1 MGTELQGP
9 RVEQGRGS
17 EPWCAVVWSQAGH
30 SAAPAGQGQDVSTR
44 TGLKGEAQMTAAVL
58 WHPTLAGSGGSCT
71 HGSGSQACS
80 LTGCWSAAPRN
91 VPRLHAPLWVHAGC
105 AHWLC
110 MHCVCTCV
118 LCAEDNAVSTVF
130 CSKMCVSQYVHAAR
144 CALQL
149 FCVHARCLHTAC
161 LHTWAV

>member
-1 MGTELQGP
+1 MCCCMEPSRAQCCTSRAGTGRVHTDRSERGGPNDSCSAVGSHFGRLWWELH
-9 RVEQGRGS
+9 
-17 EPWCAVVWSQAGH
+17 PWKWITGVLPHWVLECSPTERCT
-30 SAAPAGQGQDVSTR
+30 SACT
-44 TGLKGEAQMTAAVL
+44 
-58 WHPTLAGSGGSCT
+58 TLG
-71 HGSGSQACS
+71 
-80 LTGCWSAAPRN
+80 
-91 VPRLHAPLWVHAGC
+91 
-105 AHWLC
+105 AHRLC
-110 MHCVCTCV
+110 MHCVCICA